1 MKSATKELEEG
12 WFIDNISTRR
22 PVYDTLK
29 RVSDVVIALVA
40 FVILFVPGLVIAILI
55 KFSSRGPIVYTQ
67 DRTGKNGK
75 KFTYI
80 NLEQCEL
87 MQMVPHGREK

>member
-55 KFSSRGPIVYTQ
+55 KFSSRTHRLHK
-67 DRTGKNGK
+67 DRTARMVR
-75 KFTYI
+75 
-80 NLEQCEL
+80 NL
-87 MQMVPHGREK
+87 HI